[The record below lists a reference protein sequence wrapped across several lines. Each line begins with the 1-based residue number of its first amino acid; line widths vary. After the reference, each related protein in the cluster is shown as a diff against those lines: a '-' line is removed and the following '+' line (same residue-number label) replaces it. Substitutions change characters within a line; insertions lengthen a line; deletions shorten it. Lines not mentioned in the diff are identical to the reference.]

1 MTELQE
7 LLDACIR
14 RKVSPRISTEDLER
28 MKQYESELSPATR
41 ALLIR
46 KLRQCLSVAEFLVA
60 LHKED
65 AEDEKGDIQRR

>member
-14 RKVSPRISTEDLER
+14 QKVSPRISTEDLER
-28 MKQYESELSPATR
+28 MKQCESELSPATR
-41 ALLIR
+41 ELLIR
-46 KLRQCLSVAEFLVA
+46 KLRQCL
-60 LHKED
+60 KED